1 MAKKNPP
8 LTATEFAKKAGIS
21 ASKVTQL
28 IRDGKIKAEKKG
40 NKWMIAP
47 DQLKPEIGKK
57 PSKPRKPAAKKKA
70 TAALQK
76 KSSVS
81 DSKKK
86 TTAAKPATGKSFSV
100 KAFAEMT
107 YLTEHGISEWLQIR
121 RLKGRQN
128 NSGEWQ
134 VDASNQETPDIKRL
148 LR

>member
-1 MAKKNPP
+1 MVKKNQP
-8 LTATEFAKKAGIS
+8 LTASEFAKKAGIS

-57 PSKPRKPAAKKKA
+57 PSKPLKTETK
-70 TAALQK
+70 K
-76 KSSVS
+76 KSSAP
-81 DSKKK
+81 DPQKK
-86 TTAAKPATGKSFSV
+86 TVAAKTASG
-100 KAFAEMT
+100 KAFSIGAFSEMT
-107 YLTEHGISEWLQIR
+107 YLTERGILEWLRIG

-128 NSGEWQ
+128 NAGEWQ
-134 VDASNQETPDIKRL
+134 VDASNLETPDIKRL